1 MTLLPAHGRNTV
13 EILINDHN
21 VIKSLLTGL
30 TQGDR
35 SQRQA
40 TLEQLKGVL
49 TIHNATE
56 ENLVYPALDKVAEEG
71 REAAKLY
78 HETAEADILVFE
90 LDNALRDG
98 DDATF
103 EATAKKFVKAVR
115 AHIDDEESKAFPHLV
130 EGSDRRESEALTASV
145 KTFREKLRFEAGRV

>member
-1 MTLLPAHGRNTV
+1 MTRLPAHGRDAV
-13 EILINDHN
+13 EILLNDHN
-21 VIKSLLTGL
+21 VIKSLLTEL

-35 SQRQA
+35 NQRRA

-56 ENLVYPALDKVAEEG
+56 ENLVYPALDKVAGEG
-71 REAAKLY
+71 QEAEKLY

-90 LDNALRDG
+90 LDNALKDG

-103 EATAKKFVKAVR
+103 EATAKKFVGAVR
-115 AHIDDEESKAFPHLV
+115 EHMKDEETKAFPHLV
-130 EGSDRRESEALTASV
+130 DGSDPQESEALTTSV
-145 KTFREKLRFEAGRV
+145 KMFREKIRFEAG